1 MKVLAG
7 LLAVLCAGAVL
18 WYLEPWADEG
28 DTAENARG
36 KGERVEHGK
45 TAEGQV
51 DPEEFT
57 GSACRRMAGLAAR
70 LAEGEES
77 AVRFLRAFGR
87 EAAGIRPPPRA
98 YGDLARGGRDLIPGR
113 GFLTRYDDGTE
124 GQVRHFAGIAAAST
138 FGGGSATRFISI
150 FFRDDPIAS
159 PDGQLTEE
167 GIEFAE
173 RVLGGD
179 LTPAETPAWLLEN
192 LCRRS

>member
-1 MKVLAG
+1 VKVLAG

-28 DTAENARG
+28 GTGENPQG
-36 KGERVEHGK
+36 KGERAGQGQ
-45 TAEGQV
+45 AAAGQV

-70 LAEGEES
+70 LAEAEES
-77 AVRFLRAFGR
+77 ARRFLRAFGR

-113 GFLTRYDDGTE
+113 GFLSRYDDGTE

-179 LTPAETPAWLLEN
+179 LAPAETPAWLLEN
-192 LCRRS
+192 LCRRT